1 MRRDDEFRTCYDE
14 CLRQMKQ
21 YGIGWNE
28 TARRLRVYRLV
39 LDKDYEQALK
49 AADSVGN
56 KMEVYRLRREIY
68 VKSGDY
74 EQAYLY
80 ASVYNNYKD
89 SLSRLVQSSDLAELT
104 AQLDNERMK
113 LEAKVLEYKN
123 TKLSLANTQ
132 LALEQSR
139 SHAEL
144 EKINAENSKLVL
156 ENRNL
161 DRPASMWKP
170 SGRKPF

>member
-1 MRRDDEFRTCYDE
+1 MGLDGMKRRGDF
-14 CLRQMKQ
+14 
-21 YGIGWNE
+21 
-28 TARRLRVYRLV
+28 VYTRLV

-89 SLSRLVQSSDLAELT
+89 SLVSWC
-104 AQLDNERMK
+104 
-113 LEAKVLEYKN
+113 
-123 TKLSLANTQ
+123 SLQIWPN
-132 LALEQSR
+132 
-139 SHAEL
+139 
-144 EKINAENSKLVL
+144 
-156 ENRNL
+156 
-161 DRPASMWKP
+161 
-170 SGRKPF
+170 